1 MIPSA
6 VVHNSTDESSF
17 ASASLDK
24 IRSNESPTR
33 GGLELPAIP
42 HWWKE
47 VPCIWCFFVDDNN
60 SIVDKVDDEIYNLRE
75 KKRGCRCCCSGTSE
89 LLSWRKIFQSGS
101 FCVCAILRREHM
113 FRKLEV
119 DPMLQCAGT
128 LWSSMKYR
136 HCSTC
141 EYTGN
146 EWNWT
151 TLEAMAFTVWWT
163 IKKGGK
169 CGEVLKTWT
178 WDFRILI
185 RVIHHSEITDFS
197 K

>member
-47 VPCIWCFFVDDNN
+47 VPCMVL
-60 SIVDKVDDEIYNLRE
+60 LRGRQQQHRWQSRRRDLQSTSE
-75 KKRGCRCCCSGTSE
+75 KRGCRCCCSGTSE